1 MKKIIL
7 FLSFFCFQSLFAL
20 DFKILEETYYFQNN
34 KIYASDIFKDVEND
48 FLILEIPKNSNGYQI
63 KSTQLIEKF
72 EQEGMQVGAKGALV
86 TFKKAINAN
95 TEGIKNHIIGLFLQE
110 YAKNG
115 IIINNITIEQMT
127 PIDFNEDDIKEIDFN
142 KKLLKRKEG
151 SFDVVVFN
159 EGRNRKIFFRYSI
172 DATLNALKTNTPLS
186 GGEPLNYSNTKI
198 EKIPFDKIGVAL
210 MEQSDLGRVA
220 LRSYTPSDTLLT
232 KDRLIAKRVVKK
244 GDKIVISVK
253 ENGVL
258 LEFVLEAQKNAAIGD
273 VIKAKALQGK
283 KTYEVEII
291 GEGRGKLL

>member
-72 EQEGMQVGAKGALV
+72 EQEGMHVGAKGALV

-95 TEGIKNHIIGLFLQE
+95 TEGIKNHIMGLFLQE

-159 EGRNRKIFFRYSI
+159 DGRNRKIFFRYSI

>member
-7 FLSFFCFQSLFAL
+7 FLWLFSLQHIFAL

-34 KIYASDIFKDVEND
+34 KIYASDIFKDIEND
-48 FLILEIPKNSNGYQI
+48 FLILEIPKSSNGYQI
-63 KSTQLIEKF
+63 KSTQLIDKF
-72 EQEGMQVGAKGALV
+72 EQEGMHVGAKSALV

-95 TEGIKNHIIGLFLQE
+95 TEGIKNHILGLFLQE

-115 IIINNITIEQMT
+115 IAINDLTIEQMT
-127 PIDFNEDDIKEIDFN
+127 PIDFNEEDIKEIDFN

-159 EGRNRKIFFRYSI
+159 EGRNRKIFFRYTI
-172 DATLNALKTNTPLS
+172 DATLNVLKTNTPLS

-291 GEGRGKLL
+291 GKGRGKLL